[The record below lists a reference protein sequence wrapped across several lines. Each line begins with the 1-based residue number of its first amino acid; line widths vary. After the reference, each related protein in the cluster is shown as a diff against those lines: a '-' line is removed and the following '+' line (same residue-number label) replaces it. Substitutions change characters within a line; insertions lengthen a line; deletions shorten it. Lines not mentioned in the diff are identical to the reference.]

1 MDEQEVQVAPVEQE
15 QATEIPAQ
23 APESVTT
30 ALTDSGST
38 DVSPPAVEA
47 VTAAP
52 VQGISV
58 PAFLTGPVGTRS
70 ESLFFSEEKSLFEGL
85 NQATFNKLSSAQVS
99 NVASVIKEVETVLP
113 SAVMDGMDVE
123 QTLGSPDGMNAVREL
138 VSQSDLQKR
147 TQSYSQLISNL
158 LGEQNSTNEEIAY
171 HIEQLKDMKASP
183 VAIEKNFSEALI
195 EGAKKDPELAFLYEN
210 NVTLVDNIVQDI
222 TEGTLVYDF
231 LSQLEEKAKKDSDGI
246 VDFTREVLS
255 INAISRALGWGLD
268 WADNITEMR
277 TRLRAAKTPEEKYEI
292 LAASEE
298 EIKQT
303 LILGGLWEN
312 PDYTEE
318 IFRLAFVG
326 SESDRATAAAWDYFE
341 FAAVGLGA
349 ASSAVRVAG
358 GLSKAGSV
366 GVKKIIGTATGA
378 ETIQAA
384 QKSTA
389 NIKDMLSM
397 KVPGDPVPSQYAKV
411 NQEIQKQ
418 QMVLDEAVLRD
429 ASPVMRTEAEQF
441 PVFDQGNI
449 RSQFRADNDDVIS
462 EFVTA
467 KGNPFATEATAK
479 RRAIELGLDQDKV
492 SVVKDP
498 AGFVIQYRTALDEF
512 GAPVQQPRKVWWGTA
527 NLDNVDSFID
537 MTLHQKGRLSEGAYA
552 GYATAIRD
560 VWKNGIDKM
569 RTAEKQNLDRVMV
582 VLRNRN
588 TKEDGFNRWFSES
601 EFADEYRTITKKE
614 PSQQVITG
622 YQTYKQLSDFAWR
635 IDNGVEYK
643 RLVDAGFDGYS
654 VPFVDQQ
661 IAARTVTSVADDTVL
676 YNTVDGSEVLAKD
689 IDKSKFDIIEI
700 DIRDR
705 SGLIEAG
712 ALQPTAAKNF
722 LVRKG
727 QAKQSE
733 LDPVRIPYLAGG
745 RVFYPENTMFLK
757 QKTIVQ
763 TGQGAMRGRDR
774 TLYRASSKAEA
785 EDYAARWNLARREAS
800 PYVGAKNIPD
810 DVRVRFSEF
819 GLGTIDDFLSNAQAN
834 NWDLAEDMVAVGNRQ
849 RIPAS
854 ADGVLDEFG
863 DLDLLP
869 EAIGNRFSKR
879 GQGVPH
885 VLGDAGENPLDPLAA
900 LSESVNISARNAAYS
915 TYRQFSLETLKRK
928 FGKYL
933 DVPNN
938 ASLRAYLDAPVND
951 LAQKDG
957 MISAV
962 KAHQKYVQD
971 VAGMRTI
978 EERVFDRFLD
988 NAAAWSFGKKFGPV
1002 SGNTIA
1008 RNLEGMKKAS
1018 LVSASRKLVFNMKM
1032 GLFNVATMPLQ
1043 ASMAPV
1049 VALTV
1054 PKYGLRSLANYPLF
1068 RMMLM
1073 GVSPTDPA
1081 LGQYIS
1087 KVAKGIDETLDV
1099 RFIGDLDD
1107 AVKEFRHMGI
1117 NNFESNLIYVDA
1129 GIGSN
1134 RIGLYASKANNAVD
1148 KILEAGRK
1156 PFSEAELMPRIVSY
1170 MAARGRWMNDKKV
1183 NPKGLPPSSAAGRQW
1198 IYSAT
1203 DKYVFGMTRA
1213 DVQLGLRGNYAG
1225 AVAQFQS
1232 YVWRATSALVNP
1244 FNKTFT
1250 KAEKARMGLAY
1261 LFLYGTAAIPI
1272 PGSQYV
1278 LDQVVDTITDDPEE
1292 RLALKDGVV
1301 NGVLSSWLGYEVD
1314 FNDRAMLPKYWSDMW
1329 DAVTGERSALELATG
1344 AAGQTGNRGLD
1355 GLYDIVRT
1363 FSYMNE
1369 PQAGAFT
1376 EQMAIAAAKNISS
1389 FNNVYKAW
1397 VAWDTGV
1404 VLSSTGRPLVNLTR
1418 AELVGQV
1425 FGFPSAKYSLIDQN
1439 YNDKEATKEVVDAY
1453 VKDTLRLYQL
1463 YAETD
1468 DPKLKKEYEDT
1479 IRIISNSAIERGIND
1494 RVAPTVLRTMGS
1506 ETQYSRAFREM
1517 MERSMFETGTT
1528 NPEAVLRARKIQQYD
1543 EAEAKRRAERN
1554 NKQEQ

>member
-1 MDEQEVQVAPVEQE
+1 MDEQEVQAVQEISEQSV
-15 QATEIPAQ
+15 Q

-30 ALTDSGST
+30 AVTQEAST
-38 DVSPPAVEA
+38 DVPPVDVKA
-47 VTAAP
+47 VTASP
-52 VQGISV
+52 MQDFSV
-58 PAFLTGPVGTRS
+58 PTFLSAPVGTKS
-70 ESLFFSEEKSLFEGL
+70 ESLFFTEEESLFEGL
-85 NQATFNKLSSAQVS
+85 NEATFNTLRPAQVP
-99 NVASVIKEVETVLP
+99 NMTSVIKEVASVLTSP
-113 SAVMDGMDVE
+113 IMEGMDLE
-123 QTLGSPDGMNAVREL
+123 QLVGAPDGVNSVREL
-138 VSQSDLQKR
+138 VAQADLQKR

-171 HIEQLKDMKASP
+171 HIEQLKNIKASP
-183 VAIEKNFSEALI
+183 VALEKNFSEAII

-210 NVTLVDNIVQDI
+210 NVTLVDNIIQDI
-222 TEGTLVYDF
+222 TEGTLLYDF
-231 LSQLEEKAKKDSDGI
+231 LSQLEEKSKNDSDGI

-255 INAISRALGWGLD
+255 INAISRGLGWGLN
-268 WADNITEMR
+268 WTDNITEMR

-298 EIKQT
+298 EINQT

-326 SESDRATAAAWDYFE
+326 SEMDRSVAAGWDYFE

-349 ASSAVRVAG
+349 ASSSVRMAG
-358 GLSKAGSV
+358 GLSKSGSV

-389 NIKDMLSM
+389 DIKDMLSM

-418 QMVLDEAVLRD
+418 KQVLDEAIARD
-429 ASPVMRTEAEQF
+429 ASPVMRTEAEQL

-449 RSQFRADNDDVIS
+449 RSQFRTENDDVIT
-462 EFVTA
+462 EFVTS
-467 KGNPFATEATAK
+467 KGNPFASEATAK
-479 RRAIELGLDQDKV
+479 RRALELGLDTDKFTIA
-492 SVVKDP
+492 KDP

-512 GAPVQQPRKVWWGTA
+512 GAPVQQPRKIWAGTA

-537 MTLHQKGRLSEGAYA
+537 MALHQKGRLAEGAYA

-569 RTAEKQNLDRVMV
+569 RAAEKQNLGRVMV

-588 TKEDGFNRWFSES
+588 TKEDGFNRWFSEA
-601 EFADEYRTITKKE
+601 EFVDEYRTITKKD

-635 IDNGVEYK
+635 IDNGAEYR
-643 RLVDAGFDGYS
+643 RLVDSGFDGYS
-654 VPFVDQQ
+654 VPFINQQ
-661 IAARTVTSVADDTVL
+661 IAARTVTSVSDDTVL
-676 YNTVDGSEVLAKD
+676 YNTVNGGEVLAKD

-705 SGLIEAG
+705 SGLIETG

-727 QAKQSE
+727 QAKQGE
-733 LDPVRIPYLAGG
+733 LDPIRIPYLAGG
-745 RVFYPENTMFLK
+745 RLFYPDNTMFLK

-763 TGQGAMRGRDR
+763 TGQGAMRGSDR

-785 EDYAARWNLARREAS
+785 EDYANRWNKARQEAS
-800 PYVGAKNIPD
+800 LYVGVKNIPD
-810 DVRVRFSEF
+810 DVRVRFSE
-819 GLGTIDDFLSNAQAN
+819 LDIGTIDDFLTNANTN

-849 RIPAS
+849 RIPVD

-933 DVPNN
+933 DVPKN
-938 ASLRAYLDAPVND
+938 ASLRAYLDAPVNA
-951 LAQKDG
+951 LAQKEG
-957 MISAV
+957 MMSAV

-978 EERVFDRFLD
+978 EERVFDRYLD
-988 NAAAWSFGKKFGPV
+988 NAAAWAFGKKFGPV

-1008 RNLEGMKKAS
+1008 RNLEGMKKSS
-1018 LVSASRKLVFNMKM
+1018 LVSAARKIVFNLHM
-1032 GLFNVATMPLQ
+1032 GLGNVATTSLQ

-1049 VALTV
+1049 VMATV
-1054 PKYGLRSLANYPLF
+1054 PKYGARALANYPIF
-1068 RMMLM
+1068 RMALL
-1073 GVSPTDPA
+1073 GISPTDPSLA
-1081 LGQYIS
+1081 RYVS
-1087 KVAKGIDETLDV
+1087 DVAKNIDEALDT

-1107 AVKEFRHMGI
+1107 AVKEFRAMGM

-1134 RIGLYASKANNAVD
+1134 RIGLYASKANNVVD
-1148 KILEAGRK
+1148 KAMEIGRK
-1156 PFSEAELMPRIVSY
+1156 PFSEGELLPRIVSY
-1170 MAARGRWMNDKKV
+1170 MAARARWMADKKV
-1183 NPKGLPPSSAAGRQW
+1183 NPKGLPPSSKAGQQW

-1213 DVQLGLRGNYAG
+1213 DVQLGLRGTYAG

-1250 KAEKARMGLAY
+1250 KAERLRMGLSY
-1261 LFLYGTAAIPI
+1261 VFFYGTAAIPI
-1272 PGSQYV
+1272 LGANYV
-1278 LDQVVDTITDDPEE
+1278 LDAAIDAMTDDPET
-1292 RLALKDGVV
+1292 RLALKEGVIDGA
-1301 NGVLSSWLGYEVD
+1301 LSSAFGYEVK
-1314 FNDRAMLPKYWSDMW
+1314 FNDRPSLNKYWKDMYE
-1329 DAVTGERSALELATG
+1329 AVTGERSFLELTTG
-1344 AAGQTGNRGLD
+1344 AAGQTGSRSFD
-1355 GLYDIVRT
+1355 ALYNIVRT

-1404 VLSSTGRPLVNLTR
+1404 VLSSSGRPLVNLTR

-1439 YNDKEATKEVVDAY
+1439 YNDKKATKEVVDAY
-1453 VKDTLRLYQL
+1453 IKDSLRLYQL

-1554 NKQEQ
+1554 KKQEQ